1 MELIQVNNMVIC
13 MNEETKIKNLIVMIK
28 VLQKYEDMWE
38 ILRAEMEQDDLII
51 LNRMKELEE
60 KYE

>member
-1 MELIQVNNMVIC
+1 MVIC

-38 ILRAEMEQDDLII
+38 RLRAEMEQEDLFI
-51 LNRMKELEE
+51 LKRMEELEE

>member
-1 MELIQVNNMVIC
+1 MVIC

>member
-1 MELIQVNNMVIC
+1 MELIQANNMVIC

-38 ILRAEMEQDDLII
+38 ALRIGMEEHNLEVFRI
-51 LNRMKELEE
+51 MKELEE

>member
-1 MELIQVNNMVIC
+1 MELIQANNMVIC

-38 ILRAEMEQDDLII
+38 ILRAEMEQKDLFV
-51 LNRMKELEE
+51 LKRMEELEE

>member
-1 MELIQVNNMVIC
+1 MVIC

-38 ILRAEMEQDDLII
+38 ILRAEMEQKDLFV
-51 LNRMKELEE
+51 LKRMEELEE